1 MSVLARLQQQAAQI
15 ADLGLDMS
23 QVQKGGA
30 GRRLLPAGRAYA
42 RLIGYREFGNH
53 VQTYQGKAKAPAR
66 VVRLTFAMWGKA
78 NPLGENVQD
87 NCYHLVNEDGT
98 VKSHGTFTTFDIS
111 LGNNEKSKIKH
122 GFDKMN
128 WTKKHKT
135 FATMLG
141 EAFLLP
147 IEIKKGTKADS
158 KPYNLIDWAGI
169 LPPLDP
175 MTAQPYQIP
184 DVKDED
190 YFAFLW
196 DMPTKEDWDA
206 MFIDGTNDKGQSK
219 NFLQGMCLKAKD
231 FPGSALERLLLEAN
245 GGVLPDLGNF
255 ESDDDPEEETTQ
267 AAPQSAAQGSAVP
280 AVPQADPAAAA
291 LAAAALTVPVVT
303 EAIATP
309 AVDAAVA
316 AINPPFDG
324 GTLASPA
331 VAVPDVA
338 AIPGIPGL

>member
-1 MSVLARLQQQAAQI
+1 MSVLARLQQQAAAV
-15 ADLGLDMS
+15 ADKGLDMS
-23 QVQKGGA
+23 QVSKGGA

-42 RLIGYREFGNH
+42 RFIGYREFGNH
-53 VQTYQGKAKAPAR
+53 VQTFNGKAKAPAR
-66 VVRLTFAMWGKA
+66 VIRLTFALWGKA

-98 VKSHGTFTTFDIS
+98 AKSHGTFTTFDIS

-128 WTKKHKT
+128 WSKKHKT

-147 IEIKKGTKADS
+147 IEVKKGTKADS

-219 NFLQGMCLKAKD
+219 NFLQAMCLKAKD
-231 FPGSALERLLLEAN
+231 FPGSALETLLLEIN
-245 GGVLPDLGNF
+245 GGVLPDMGIV
-255 ESDDDPEEETTQ
+255 ETDEDPDGDDGAQEAPQGTQ
-267 AAPQSAAQGSAVP
+267 ASSNVPPVPQADPSAAAAVAASVAVP
-280 AVPQADPAAAA
+280 AVPAD
-291 LAAAALTVPVVT
+291 V
-303 EAIATP
+303 
-309 AVDAAVA
+309 
-316 AINPPFDG
+316 PFDG
-324 GTLASPA
+324 GTVPA
-331 VAVPDVA
+331 TPTVPVTPVVADVPA
-338 AIPGIPGL
+338 MPSIPGL

>member
-1 MSVLARLQQQAAQI
+1 MSVLARLQQQAAAV
-15 ADLGLDMS
+15 ADKGLDMS
-23 QVQKGGA
+23 QVSKGGA
-30 GRRLLPAGRAYA
+30 GKRLLPAGRAFA

-53 VQTYQGKAKAPAR
+53 VQTFQGKAKAPAR
-66 VVRLTFAMWGKA
+66 MVRLTFAMWGKGDPTGP
-78 NPLGENVQD
+78 NEQG
-87 NCYHLVNEDGT
+87 NCYHIVNEDGT
-98 VKSHGTFTTFDIS
+98 MKSHGTYTTFDIS

-169 LPPLDP
+169 LSPLDP
-175 MTAQPYQIP
+175 MSAQPYQVP
-184 DVKDED
+184 EVKDED

-206 MFIDGTNDKGQSK
+206 MFIEGTNDKGQSK
-219 NFLQGMCLKAKD
+219 NFLQAQCLKAKD
-231 FPGSALERLLLEAN
+231 FPGSALETLLLELN
-245 GGVLPDLGNF
+245 GGVLPDMGMV
-255 ESDDDPEEETTQ
+255 ESDDDPDGDAAQDAQE
-267 AAPQSAAQGSAVP
+267 APQSASNVP
-280 AVPQADPAAAA
+280 PVPQADPAAAA
-291 LAAAALTVPVVT
+291 SVAAALTVPVVT
-303 EAIATP
+303 A
-309 AVDAAVA
+309 AVPDVPQVDPAVA
-316 AINPPFDG
+316 AIDPPFDG
-324 GTLASPA
+324 GSIATP
-331 VAVPDVA
+331 AVPDVA

>member
-1 MSVLARLQQQAAQI
+1 MSVLARLQQQAAAV
-15 ADLGLDMS
+15 ADKGLDMS
-23 QVQKGGA
+23 QVSKGGA
-30 GRRLLPAGRAYA
+30 GKRLLPAGRAFA

-53 VQTYQGKAKAPAR
+53 VQTFQGKAKAPAR
-66 VVRLTFAMWGKA
+66 MVRLTFAMWGKGDPTGP
-78 NPLGENVQD
+78 NEQG

-98 VKSHGTFTTFDIS
+98 VKSHGTYTTFDIS

-175 MTAQPYQIP
+175 MSAQPYQVP
-184 DVKDED
+184 EVKDED

-206 MFIDGTNDKGQSK
+206 MFIEGTNDKGQSK
-219 NFLQGMCLKAKD
+219 NFLQAMCLKAKD
-231 FPGSALERLLLEAN
+231 FPGSALETLLLEIN
-245 GGVLPDLGNF
+245 GGVLPDMGMV
-255 ESDDDPEEETTQ
+255 ESDEDPDGEDGAQE
-267 AAPQSAAQGSAVP
+267 APQGAQASSNVPPVPQADSSAAAAVAASVAVP
-280 AVPQADPAAAA
+280 AVP
-291 LAAAALTVPVVT
+291 
-303 EAIATP
+303 
-309 AVDAAVA
+309 VDV
-316 AINPPFDG
+316 PFDG
-324 GTLASPA
+324 GQIPATPTVPATPVAIEAPA
-331 VAVPDVA
+331 VPS
-338 AIPGIPGL
+338 IPGIPGL

>member
-1 MSVLARLQQQAAQI
+1 MSVLARLQQQAAAV
-15 ADLGLDMS
+15 ADKGLDMS
-23 QVQKGGA
+23 QVSKGGA

-53 VQTYQGKAKAPAR
+53 IQTYQGKAKAPAR

-111 LGNNEKSKIKH
+111 LGNSEKSRIKH

-128 WTKKHKT
+128 WSKKHKT

-147 IEIKKGTKADS
+147 IEVKKGTKADS

-219 NFLQGMCLKAKD
+219 NFLQAMCLKAKD
-231 FPGSALERLLLEAN
+231 FPGSALETLLLEIN
-245 GGVLPDLGNF
+245 GGVLPDMGMV
-255 ESDDDPEEETTQ
+255 ETDEDPDGDDGAQE
-267 AAPQSAAQGSAVP
+267 APQGAQAPSNVPPVPQADPSAAAAVAASMAVP
-280 AVPQADPAAAA
+280 AVPAD
-291 LAAAALTVPVVT
+291 V
-303 EAIATP
+303 
-309 AVDAAVA
+309 
-316 AINPPFDG
+316 PFDG
-324 GTLASPA
+324 GSIPETPTVPATPTAIETPA
-331 VAVPDVA
+331 VPS
-338 AIPGIPGL
+338 IPGIPGL